1 MLNNLSGMLWIEFR
15 KALRSG
21 VPLWTAMGSLFL
33 PLGIAFLIF
42 VSRNP
47 EISRKLGL
55 IGAKADLL
63 KYSATGWSDYLVLFS
78 QLMAAG
84 GFFLFILVTSW
95 VFGREFSD
103 GTVKDFLAVPVER
116 TSIILAKFITVAA
129 WCIMLT
135 LVIFSAG
142 LVMGFLINLPGGSAD
157 GFVQGGEG
165 VLTTALLTIV
175 VVLPFA
181 FFASAGRGY
190 LLPVSL
196 AVLTLMMAN
205 LAAVLG
211 WGEYFPWAIPGL
223 AAMDKSSLTPLGIG
237 IVLLTGLAGMLATF
251 SWWKFADQNR

>member
-1 MLNNLSGMLWIEFR
+1 MANNLSGMLWIEFR

-21 VPLWTAMGSLFL
+21 VPLWTALGSLFL

-63 KYSATGWSDYLVLFS
+63 KYAATDWPVYLVLFS
-78 QLMAAG
+78 QIMAAG
-84 GFFLFILVTSW
+84 GFFLFILVISW

-103 GTVKDFLAVPVER
+103 GTVKDFMAVPVAR
-116 TSIILAKFITVAA
+116 SSIILAKFIIVAA
-129 WCIMLT
+129 WCGMLT
-135 LVIFSAG
+135 LVIVTAG
-142 LVMGFLINLPGGSAD
+142 LVMGSLINLPGGSAD
-157 GFVQGGEG
+157 GFLQGGKG
-165 VLTTALLTIV
+165 ILTTALLTIV
-175 VVLPFA
+175 VVMPFA
-181 FFASAGRGY
+181 FLASAGRGY
-190 LLPVSL
+190 LLPMGL

-223 AAMDKSSLTPLGIG
+223 ATMGKGSLPAFSYW
-237 IVLLTGLAGMLATF
+237 IVLLTGLGGMFATF
-251 SWWKFADQNR
+251 LWWKFADQNR

>member
-1 MLNNLSGMLWIEFR
+1 MVSNLSGMLWIEFR
-15 KALRSG
+15 KAVRSR
-21 VPLWTAMGSLFL
+21 VPLWTALGSLFL
-33 PLGIAFLIF
+33 PFGIAFLIF

-63 KYSATGWSDYLVLFS
+63 KYAATGWPDYLGFFS
-78 QLMAAG
+78 QIMAAG
-84 GFFLFILVTSW
+84 GFFLYILVVSW

-116 TSIILAKFITVAA
+116 SSIILAKFITVAS

-135 LVIFSAG
+135 LVIFCAG
-142 LVMGFLINLPGGSAD
+142 MVMGFLINLPGGSVD
-157 GFVQGGEG
+157 GFLQGSKG
-165 VLTTALLTIV
+165 VLITALLTIV

-190 LLPVSL
+190 LLPVGL
-196 AVLTLMMAN
+196 AVLTIMMAN
-205 LAAVLG
+205 MAAVLG
-211 WGEYFPWAIPGL
+211 WGEYFPWSVPGL
-223 AAMDKSSLTPLGIG
+223 AAMGKSTLTPLSIG

-251 SWWKFADQNR
+251 TWWKFADQNR

>member
-1 MLNNLSGMLWIEFR
+1 VSNLPGMLWIELR
-15 KALRSG
+15 KALRSR
-21 VPLWTAMGSLFL
+21 VPLWTAIGSLFL

-63 KYSATGWSDYLVLFS
+63 KYAATDWPVYLVLFS
-78 QLMAAG
+78 QIMAAG
-84 GFFLFILVTSW
+84 GFFLFILVISW

-103 GTVKDFLAVPVER
+103 GTVKDFMAVPVAR
-116 TSIILAKFITVAA
+116 SSIILAKFIIVAA
-129 WCIMLT
+129 WCVMLT
-135 LVIFSAG
+135 LVIFTTG
-142 LVMGFLINLPGGSAD
+142 LVMGFLINLPGSSAD
-157 GFVQGGEG
+157 VFLQGGKE

-190 LLPVSL
+190 LLPMGL

-211 WGEYFPWAIPGL
+211 WGEYYPWAIPGL
-223 AAMDKSSLTPLGIG
+223 AIMGKGSLPAFSYW
-237 IVLLTGLAGMLATF
+237 IVLLTGLAGMLITF
-251 SWWKFADQNR
+251 AWWKFADQNR